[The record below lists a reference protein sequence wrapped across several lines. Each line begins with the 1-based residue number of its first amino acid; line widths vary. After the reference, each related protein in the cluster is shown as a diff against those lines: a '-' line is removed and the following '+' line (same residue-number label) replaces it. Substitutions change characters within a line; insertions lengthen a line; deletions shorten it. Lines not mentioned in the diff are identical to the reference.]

1 MKAKTKTQAQAIAT
15 AATAATQQ
23 MHQNEPWLSMNG
35 EYGRTRATTRNPFGL
50 SLSRMAFSS
59 VHGNSH
65 LQQNPWRRKGVRRKR
80 KKKFEKAK
88 RIESRL
94 DRTSKMMPLQKKT
107 TSPPPPPF
115 SLSTVTQSPVKNVEA
130 CDDIKAVWCLYPR
143 FFVVTGPPRVL
154 AQPQLHHRVCLCHVH
169 CTAQRHRHD
178 ATQHTKVTTRHNA

>member
-107 TSPPPPPF
+107 TSPPPLLSPSPQSHSHLSRTLKHVMTSKLYGVCIQDS
-115 SLSTVTQSPVKNVEA
+115 SL
-130 CDDIKAVWCLYPR
+130 
-143 FFVVTGPPRVL
+143 
-154 AQPQLHHRVCLCHVH
+154 
-169 CTAQRHRHD
+169 
-178 ATQHTKVTTRHNA
+178 